1 MEPVLP
7 NRLRYPVIRDD
18 VWTIDHISC
27 MLSDASRRL
36 LEDILGPHVGYI
48 NPNGSFRPMCVTV
61 AYSRTLIEHFWFMR
75 QHDLDDFMEFDTRKR
90 PIVVPL
96 EEVTV
101 DNVTDKHG
109 IQHGS
114 LILNSSKFDQERMF
128 YISNKGASWDE
139 GDYIPHLVI
148 KKEEPFTE
156 DELSDIRYGLS
167 NNSDASLV
175 FDRMRYMRFAE
186 LKPIMETTRH
196 G

>member
-1 MEPVLP
+1 MEPLLP
-7 NRLRYPVIRDD
+7 NRLRYPVIRED

-27 MLSDASRRL
+27 VLSDTSRRL

-61 AYSRTLIEHFWFMR
+61 AYSRTLIELYWFTR

-96 EEVTV
+96 DEVTV

-139 GDYIPHLVI
+139 GGYIPHLVI
-148 KKEEPFTE
+148 KKEEAFTE

-167 NNSDASLV
+167 NHSDTSFV

-186 LKPIMETTRH
+186 LKPIMD
-196 G
+196 

>member
-1 MEPVLP
+1 MELVLP

-27 MLSDASRRL
+27 MLSDASRSV
-36 LEDILGPHVGYI
+36 LEDVLGSHVGYI
-48 NPNGSFRPMCVTV
+48 NPNGSYRPMCVTV
-61 AYSRTLIEHFWFMR
+61 AYSRALIELYWFTH
-75 QHDLDDFMEFDTRKR
+75 QHDLDDFMEFDTRRR

-109 IQHGS
+109 IRHGS

-186 LKPIMETTRH
+186 LKPIMD
-196 G
+196 